1 MKAIISTC
9 AAAVAMLF
17 ATSAS
22 AEETST
28 EHLAKAAQNPLADMI
43 SVPFQNNTNF
53 LTGKYRGTSNVTNIE
68 PVVPFHLGEDWNLI
82 TRTIIPVIGIPR
94 MSPTEHSFFGLG
106 DINPTFFLS
115 PSHPDGLIWGV
126 GPTLSAPTATDKLL
140 GTGKW
145 SAGPAAVAVIMPGH
159 WVIGLLINNM
169 WSFAGDWDRK
179 RVSQMT
185 AQYFIN
191 YNMPGGWYLVSAPI
205 VTANWVAKPGQQ
217 WTVPFGGG
225 VGRVFRIGEQ
235 PVNAQI
241 GAYYN
246 AVRPH
251 EGAKWQLRAQL
262 SFLFPEARPKPI
274 EVAKK

>member
-1 MKAIISTC
+1 MTMRRMLAAC
-9 AAAVAMLF
+9 CLAVLWNAAARAQD
-17 ATSAS
+17 S
-22 AEETST
+22 ST
-28 EHLAKAAQNPLADMI
+28 ESLAKAAQNPVADMI
-43 SVPFQNNTNF
+43 SVPFQNNVNF
-53 LTGKYRGTSNVTNIE
+53 QQGQYRGTANVLNIQ
-68 PVVPFHLGEDWNLI
+68 PVIPFQLGEDWNLV
-82 TRTIIPVIGIPR
+82 TRTILPVIDLPR
-94 MSPTEHSFFGLG
+94 MSPNAHSFFGLG

-191 YNMPGGWYLVSAPI
+191 YNMPGGWYLTSSPI
-205 VTANWVAKPGQQ
+205 VTANWVARPGQQ

-225 VGRVFRIGEQ
+225 FGRVFRIGDQ
-235 PVNAQI
+235 PVNGSIA
-241 GAYYN
+241 AYYN
-246 AVRPH
+246 VVRPH
-251 EGAKWQLRAQL
+251 EGARWQLRAQL
-262 SFLFPEARPKPI
+262 AFLFPKGHPKPI
-274 EVAKK
+274 EAGR